1 MFKLK
6 TIQGELVKDVDVYNL
21 CDYIENHKGD
31 TFQFFH
37 GYRPLSTIEFTK
49 MFLTET
55 GDVDL
60 YIRMEALLHDRID
73 MIDYYFE
80 HLKNA

>member
-1 MFKLK
+1 MFKLR
-6 TIQGELVKDVDVYNL
+6 THQGQLLKDVDIYSL
-21 CDYIENHKGD
+21 CDYIESNKGD

-37 GYRPLSTIEFTK
+37 GYRPLSITEFTK

-55 GDVDL
+55 KDVDL

-73 MIDYYFE
+73 MIDYYF
-80 HLKNA
+80 KNLNNG